1 MRQLENTPLADP
13 GALSTPV
20 LRRIHGIADVD
31 RTDARLP
38 RAHHLLA
45 ETSLG
50 TLEVILSPAALRDLV
65 MMLDLRASAAE

>member
-1 MRQLENTPLADP
+1 MDDLGSLA
-13 GALSTPV
+13 TPV
-20 LRRIHGIADVD
+20 LRRIHAIEDIDRADP
-31 RTDARLP
+31 RLP

-50 TLEVILSPAALRDLV
+50 TMQVILSPAALRDLV